1 MILEFVKE
9 FVKHTP
15 SDIFLTGVFKVK
27 FWSSVISNQSSG
39 KIYDSCLPAGRYDL
53 RMGNFLLIS

>member
-39 KIYDSCLPAGRYDL
+39 KIYDLGFKNGKFFID
-53 RMGNFLLIS
+53 

>member
-1 MILEFVKE
+1 MILEFIEE
-9 FVKHTP
+9 FVKHAP

-39 KIYDSCLPAGRYDL
+39 KIYDL
-53 RMGNFLLIS
+53 